1 MRPQKGARYN
11 LKRILLAAIIII
23 SIAFPLTA
31 TVPVHAITPVTQHKA
46 VIISPL
52 EMYVPMTY
60 SYRIQALL
68 TNAGYQLTYVTNTA
82 VTIDFLLNHLNDYE
96 VVIWRSNVYEWAH
109 QMYWYVG
116 EINNPTTAQKYA
128 SDFAAGNLDNHNGI
142 LGMSVA
148 FIHEH
153 FTAGLLTNVKLTML
167 ISSESEQFAYI
178 ILNAGA
184 KAVIYSYGYFSLTW
198 GNMDYVTEQLTE
210 YLTLGQSVGNA
221 TSHTVL
227 PYQTMQPRDELDT
240 VFYPQLWYMGDATLT
255 IR

>member
-1 MRPQKGARYN
+1 MRPPKGARYN
-11 LKRILLAAIIII
+11 LKRILLAAIIMI

-31 TVPVHAITPVTQHKA
+31 TAPVHAITPITAHKA

-60 SYRIQALL
+60 SNRIQVLL
-68 TNAGYQLTYVTNTA
+68 TNAGYQVTFVSNTA

-96 VVIWRSNVYEWAH
+96 VVIWRSNIYEWAH

-128 SDFAAGNLDNHNGI
+128 SDFAAGRLDNHNGI
-142 LGMSVA
+142 LGMNSG
-148 FIHEH
+148 FISKH
-153 FTAGLLTNVKLTML
+153 FTAGLLNNVKLIML

-178 ILNAGA
+178 VLSAGA

-210 YLTLGQSVGNA
+210 YLTFGQSVGNA
-221 TSHTVL
+221 TSNTVL
-227 PYQTMQPRDELDT
+227 PYQTMQPRDELDS
-240 VFYPQLWYMGDATLT
+240 VFYPTLWYMGDATITL
-255 IR
+255 R